1 MKAHYDPESDMLY
14 MVVREGGIKETV
26 EADRDIFAEIAEDEG
41 TAGVEVW
48 SIKEC

>member
-26 EADRDIFAEIAEDEG
+26 EADRDVFAEI
-41 TAGVEVW
+41 AGVEVW